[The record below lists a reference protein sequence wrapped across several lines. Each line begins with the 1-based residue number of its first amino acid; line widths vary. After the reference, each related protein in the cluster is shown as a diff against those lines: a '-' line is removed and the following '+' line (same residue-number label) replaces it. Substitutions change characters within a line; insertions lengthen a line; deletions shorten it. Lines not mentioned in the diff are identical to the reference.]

1 MRGRTAVGI
10 RASLQKNNKIGLTA
24 VVLLCGLLLWGVVMY
39 VAYHRDLGAA
49 RERSQLNARV
59 FADELQQD
67 LMSGESITRALALTV
82 ANSPEHRIEGFQIV
96 AAHMAADSDAPIS
109 SIRLAPSGIVT
120 AIYPEMPEDYGMNIF
135 DSPKLV
141 PSASYS
147 QQNRKMVLQGPVHLR
162 EGDGMGLI
170 MRMPVYLP
178 DEVKGPESGRFWGF
192 TIVVL
197 KMPDVF
203 AHTEENIKKTQ
214 CAYRLEKTE
223 VDDEDYKVLIESD
236 TPVENPEVY
245 TFFYGGCSWCMSVS
259 PQHGWQPAPLTRA
272 LGLLGLVCLLLFT
285 GIVYFTLYLRERQEG
300 LRELAVTDNLTG
312 LLNRHG
318 LEQAAKE
325 ILTREDPR
333 YVVFVQLDID
343 DFKYINDLFSHQ
355 VGDEALRHLSTIMR
369 VFFPRTAVLGRSGG
383 DEFII
388 VLYGESLAQ
397 LERMVKDFSSLRKEF
412 NYRQHV
418 YRYTI
423 SMGYAVMMPGMPKA
437 SDGKDIPAVLHA
449 ADVALYNVKLL
460 GKNGCC
466 RYEKGMAKMK
476 KVQLGF
482 SLRDV
487 AIHLPAAILIYDAES
502 EDILFANSELISM
515 FGCEDLED
523 FLQYTNHNFRGIVH
537 PEDYEDVETSIWR
550 QIYLNRLK
558 GFADDAVNYRII
570 TKQGKVVWVI
580 DRGRLVDSD
589 YYGKIF
595 YVVLITDD
603 EMNDDDVQ

>member
-1 MRGRTAVGI
+1 M
-10 RASLQKNNKIGLTA
+10 
-24 VVLLCGLLLWGVVMY
+24 
-39 VAYHRDLGAA
+39 
-49 RERSQLNARV
+49 
-59 FADELQQD
+59 
-67 LMSGESITRALALTV
+67 
-82 ANSPEHRIEGFQIV
+82 
-96 AAHMAADSDAPIS
+96 
-109 SIRLAPSGIVT
+109 
-120 AIYPEMPEDYGMNIF
+120 
-135 DSPKLV
+135 
-141 PSASYS
+141 
-147 QQNRKMVLQGPVHLR
+147 
-162 EGDGMGLI
+162 
-170 MRMPVYLP
+170 
-178 DEVKGPESGRFWGF
+178 
-192 TIVVL
+192 
-197 KMPDVF
+197 
-203 AHTEENIKKTQ
+203 
-214 CAYRLEKTE
+214 
-223 VDDEDYKVLIESD
+223 
-236 TPVENPEVY
+236 
-245 TFFYGGCSWCMSVS
+245 
-259 PQHGWQPAPLTRA
+259 
-272 LGLLGLVCLLLFT
+272 
-285 GIVYFTLYLRERQEG
+285 
-300 LRELAVTDNLTG
+300 
-312 LLNRHG
+312 
-318 LEQAAKE
+318 
-325 ILTREDPR
+325 
-333 YVVFVQLDID
+333 FVQLDID